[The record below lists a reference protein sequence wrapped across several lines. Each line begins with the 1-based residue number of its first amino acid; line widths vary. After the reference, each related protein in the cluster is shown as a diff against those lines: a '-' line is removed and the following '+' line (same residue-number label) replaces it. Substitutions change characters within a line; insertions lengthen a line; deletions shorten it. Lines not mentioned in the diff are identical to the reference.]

1 MAHSEQEC
9 SGNVV
14 ASIVLVL
21 FKRYAF
27 AAEIVP
33 TTKQSKKIIA
43 KQYWNIDNH
52 GVHAKRDH
60 GTSYRIHQ
68 NPAWPHT
75 VTSIYTCAFQQG
87 CSCFTTRNYFAVVLT
102 CPSSKVYLRSTSS
115 FSQTHRITNG
125 CNLFAEQ
132 PRHTTAEKNEY
143 FVACFGQ
150 ASLLWES
157 NLRNPEPIYCLRLR
171 DCESFT
177 IALRY

>member
-1 MAHSEQEC
+1 MQ
-9 SGNVV
+9 
-14 ASIVLVL
+14 
-21 FKRYAF
+21 K
-27 AAEIVP
+27 EITVRP
-33 TTKQSKKIIA
+33 TKSCK
-43 KQYWNIDNH
+43 
-52 GVHAKRDH
+52 V
-60 GTSYRIHQ
+60 
-68 NPAWPHT
+68 WPHT
-75 VTSIYTCAFQQG
+75 VTSIYTCVFQRG

-102 CPSSKVYLRSTSS
+102 CPFDLL

-157 NLRNPEPIYCLRLR
+157 HLRNPEPIYCLRLR

-177 IALRY
+177 LLGFTRFVVQGRRNTFSNACRADYRSRT